1 MHPGWEFLHAEE
13 AELQRESEIASIML
27 HLATTLQAI
36 PSDESIGY
44 ALSHEWHQY
53 IVVFVR
59 DKVPKLLGVLIV
71 VFILLRVV
79 QFFVKRLQSR
89 AITYVGNFH
98 RAAQLRTMASILRAT
113 SFGVIGFLAFL
124 QILTIFNIPYEP
136 LLASAG
142 ILGVGIGLGAQSIF
156 KDMLN
161 GIFILLEDQY
171 NVGEVV
177 SIAGLKGTVE
187 DLSLRSTKLRD
198 GDGTL
203 YVIPNSQIAT
213 VSNQSRDFSVAQ
225 LSVSVDASANPDRV
239 TEILKKLAN
248 DVRHDSAF
256 KDIVISDPDVL
267 GINEIRGREVIYLI
281 NIRVRANQRDGV
293 LRELRRRIV
302 LAFEKEGIPLGI
314 SSNMLVMQQKPN
326 PTAPPAAPTI
336 GV

>member
-1 MHPGWEFLHAEE
+1 MLLQTLAPQDERILKLIGRNLHDDVVVFVGTK
-13 AELQRESEIASIML
+13 LPKVLFIL
-27 HLATTLQAI
+27 
-36 PSDESIGY
+36 
-44 ALSHEWHQY
+44 
-53 IVVFVR
+53 IVVFV
-59 DKVPKLLGVLIV
+59 LQ
-71 VFILLRVV
+71 RVV
-79 QFFVKRLQSR
+79 QFFVTRLRRR
-89 AITYVGNFH
+89 ADGQVANFH

-113 SFGVIGFLAFL
+113 SYGVLGFIAFL
-124 QILTIFNIPYEP
+124 QILNVFDIPYQP

-177 SIAGLKGTVE
+177 SLAGLKGTVE
-187 DLSLRSTKLRD
+187 DLSLRRTTLRD

-213 VSNQSRDFSVAQ
+213 VSNLSRDFSIAS
-225 LSVSVDASANPDRV
+225 LPVSVDASANPDTV
-239 TEILKKLAN
+239 IALLGKLAEQ
-248 DVRHDSAF
+248 VRKDSAF
-256 KDIVISDPDVL
+256 KDIAISDPEIL
-267 GINEIRGREVIYLI
+267 GVNEIRGREVIYPI

-293 LRELRRRIV
+293 LRELRRHII

-314 SSNMLVMQQKPN
+314 SSNMLVMQQKPD
-326 PTAPPAAPTI
+326 PTAPPAAPPTI